1 MVYYIYA
8 TNVGNFNEINNLLKN
23 FLIFVVVTLR

>member
-8 TNVGNFNEINNLLKN
+8 TNVGNFNEIYNLLKN